1 MFQQNDNDCLES
13 RLLRVIQQVNEVF
26 QMFMMHNDD
35 VFFYPFLRLQDDDLE
50 RQAAKIVLEIDNLFQ
65 LLMMNNVDGNYN
77 SSIVQVRQVRVH
89 AQDMVL
95 LLCSRFIDKIA
106 ESHSRRI
113 SSDLK
118 QRLDTAFGKDTLSDI
133 DLWARLGDA
142 RHNIFMERIIFGQKK
157 RQRKNRVKKEKQNPH
172 SVDIGVDVI
181 THPTDSPMFIRDL
194 ASMFSGVNM

>member
-1 MFQQNDNDCLES
+1 MFQQHDSLES

-26 QMFMMHNDD
+26 QMFMMHKDD
-35 VFFYPFLRLQDDDLE
+35 ELFYPFQEDDDLE
-50 RQAAKIVLEIDNLFQ
+50 RQAAKLVLDIDNLLQ
-65 LLMMNNVDGNYN
+65 LFMINNADGNYN
-77 SSIVQVRQVRVH
+77 GSIVQVRQVRVH

-133 DLWARLGDA
+133 DLWARMGHA
-142 RHNIFMERIIFGQKK
+142 RRKIFMEGIIFGQKK
-157 RQRKNRVKKEKQNPH
+157 RQRKNRVKKEKQNPR

-181 THPTDSPMFIRDL
+181 THPTDSPMFISNL
-194 ASMFSGVNM
+194 ASVFCGVDV